1 MREKFSDRAKTG
13 KWGQLYGGKWKVSML
28 LSVWYIQMLDYNV
41 VHLNSCSVLNQC
53 YINLKKK
60 EHIQRPYSA

>member
-53 YINLKKK
+53 YIN
-60 EHIQRPYSA
+60 